1 MKIWI
6 LKLCVDNYANFPEM
20 VSASCTT
27 KSGSDPTGVEE
38 DKRVA
43 WFNIYDTLLTK
54 FWCYYVIVVR

>member
-6 LKLCVDNYANFPEM
+6 LKLCLDNYANFPET

-27 KSGSDPTGVEE
+27 KSGSDPIGFEE

-54 FWCYYVIVVR
+54 F

>member
-6 LKLCVDNYANFPEM
+6 LKLCVDNYANFLEM

-43 WFNIYDTLLTK
+43 
-54 FWCYYVIVVR
+54 